1 MPMMVLRRLDIL
13 PEPTTPVQKG
23 KVKMAKVKGEL
34 ERSTEGLLGEILG
47 R

>member
-23 KVKMAKVKGEL
+23 KVKMAKVKGEQRDL
-34 ERSTEGLLGEILG
+34 PTAIFT
-47 R
+47 